1 MKIKLNVQSLD
12 LDGDYEAAPAKE
24 GTPLA
29 ILVRAIAKELEQHPD
44 LQAVT
49 TLTNPDTHPDI
60 RFPDQAGEVVVDV
73 VLCDDYRDI
82 PMILNSDME
91 APLGVFATSSG
102 AFDHDS
108 WYAHKFRV
116 VIAVNEAALREHF
129 SDERQLEVD
138 PQSNAHDHEYLE
150 AYLNTLPHELA
161 HAVEFISHGGG
172 LTPGD
177 VDIDCEDGLLT
188 CTMHDICTGRGI
200 RPDMLA
206 SLDDEDA
213 VDIMEERVEA
223 KGREWLGWALQR
235 VPAALVEACL
245 KTYAPKPK
253 RCAHEDTG
261 PGF

>member
-12 LDGDYEAAPAKE
+12 LDGDYDAAPAKE

-44 LQAVT
+44 LEAVI

-60 RFPDQAGEVVVDV
+60 RFPDQTGEVVVDV
-73 VLCDDYRDI
+73 VLCDDYHDI

-108 WYAHKFRV
+108 WYADKFRV
-116 VIAVNEAALREHF
+116 VVAVNETVFRGF
-129 SDERQLEVD
+129 FKDQRQLEID
-138 PQSNAHDHEYLE
+138 PQSDIHDHEYLE

-172 LTPGD
+172 LTPD
-177 VDIDCEDGLLT
+177 QVDIDFEDGLLD
-188 CTMHDICTGRGI
+188 CDMEDICTGRGL
-200 RPDMLA
+200 RPDMPA
-206 SLDDEDA
+206 SLEGDEA
-213 VDIMEERVEA
+213 VDLMEERVEA
-223 KGREWLGWALQR
+223 QGREWLAWAIKR
-235 VPAALVEACL
+235 VPRQLVDACL
-245 KTYAPKPK
+245 KAYAPKPK
-253 RCAHEDTG
+253 RCTHEDTG